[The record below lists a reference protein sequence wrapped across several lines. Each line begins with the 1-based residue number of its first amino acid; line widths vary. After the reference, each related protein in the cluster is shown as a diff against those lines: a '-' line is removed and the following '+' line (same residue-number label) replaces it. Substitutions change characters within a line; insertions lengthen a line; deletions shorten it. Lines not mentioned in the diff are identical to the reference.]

1 MRKDSSR
8 NETRIS
14 SRLVEYPDRV
24 VDSFQDGIGQSI
36 PSITMKP
43 RKKKCFL
50 DRVHKKSSFPFE
62 EMSPKGATF
71 RFFNHLAN
79 HKSFM

>member
-50 DRVHKKSSFPFE
+50 DRDR
-62 EMSPKGATF
+62 A
-71 RFFNHLAN
+71 FNLDMCKIN
-79 HKSFM
+79 TTTI